1 MILCRA
7 LSYEENTL
15 DKSLLRK
22 SIWKTTPAKV
32 VSTTSSILQMMDTV
46 EQTLLMCDKEVIEV

>member
-22 SIWKTTPAKV
+22 SIWKITLAKTAL
-32 VSTTSSILQMMDTV
+32 TTSSILRTMDTV
-46 EQTLLMCDKEVIEV
+46 ERILTVPASSP

>member
-1 MILCRA
+1 MSCVF
-7 LSYEENTL
+7 YGENTL
-15 DKSLLRK
+15 DKSLFRK

-46 EQTLLMCDKEVIEV
+46 EQTSTAPAFSQ